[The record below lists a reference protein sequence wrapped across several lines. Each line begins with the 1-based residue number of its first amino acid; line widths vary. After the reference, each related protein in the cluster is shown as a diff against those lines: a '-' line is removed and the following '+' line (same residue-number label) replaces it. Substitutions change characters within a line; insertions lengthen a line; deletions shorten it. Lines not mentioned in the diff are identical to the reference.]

1 MGLAGSGE
9 RVAGSA
15 WLLGQGT
22 IYPDTIESGGTK
34 HASQIKTHHN
44 RIEAVQKMIEA
55 GLVIEPLKD
64 LYKDEVRL
72 LGEELGLPHELV
84 WRHPFPG
91 PGLGVRILC
100 AKAPESEVSFD
111 AAMLGDLPWSVLPV
125 KTVGVQGDGRTY
137 RHAIAVYAPKP
148 WATNSVL
155 KSLAKNIPNKIAV
168 FNRVLL
174 CTSHTAP
181 QDFVFTPGYLTRE
194 RADLLRQADKIV
206 DEVMR
211 QYGLYETIWQFPVVL
226 LPFGI
231 TPGSQSIVL
240 RPVQSVDAMTA
251 HASDIPDDVLQLMT
265 ERILKEAK
273 GIECVFIDMTSKPPG
288 TIEWE

>member
-1 MGLAGSGE
+1 M
-9 RVAGSA
+9 
-15 WLLGQGT
+15 
-22 IYPDTIESGGTK
+22 
-34 HASQIKTHHN
+34 
-44 RIEAVQKMIEA
+44 
-55 GLVIEPLKD
+55 
-64 LYKDEVRL
+64 
-72 LGEELGLPHELV
+72 
-84 WRHPFPG
+84 
-91 PGLGVRILC
+91 
-100 AKAPESEVSFD
+100 
-111 AAMLGDLPWSVLPV
+111 

-148 WATNSVL
+148 WAMNSVL
-155 KSLAKNIPNKIAV
+155 KSLPKNIPHTIAV

-174 CTSHTAP
+174 CTSHATP
-181 QDFVFTPGYLTRE
+181 QEFVFTPGYITRE
-194 RADLLRQADKIV
+194 RADLLRQADNIV

-211 QYGLYETIWQFPVVL
+211 QHGLYETIWQFPVVL

-265 ERILKEAK
+265 ERMLKEVK